1 MYKEALFTVAS
12 QTLTPKLNRLSGTT
26 NVILGELYGYLKD
39 GGTFY
44 DDPRTYLLSHD
55 PEGVS
60 KVLPLTEFEGMGGS
74 PGRFPLTVDILHGL
88 FGDRFVSA
96 HISSLS
102 PGTDFKAHSDAK
114 SKTMRAYVP
123 LVLPHPLNSSGV
135 WIEGKGVRHHF
146 FGLWRMH
153 ALSTRHSMFN
163 YTSAET
169 YVLVIDLKI
178 VSPKEAKESLVDNSP
193 PPEFFGVA
201 VESSPPILP
210 IGEQDDEDMYCAE
223 LPLLPEDRFW

>member
-1 MYKEALFTVAS
+1 MSKEALFIVAS
-12 QTLTPKLNRLSGTT
+12 QTLTPKLKRLSGTT
-26 NVILGELYGYLKD
+26 NVILDELYGYLKD

-60 KVLPLTEFEGMGGS
+60 KVLPLTNFEGMDGS

-114 SKTMRAYVP
+114 LKTMRVYVP

-201 VESSPPILP
+201 GTPPPILP